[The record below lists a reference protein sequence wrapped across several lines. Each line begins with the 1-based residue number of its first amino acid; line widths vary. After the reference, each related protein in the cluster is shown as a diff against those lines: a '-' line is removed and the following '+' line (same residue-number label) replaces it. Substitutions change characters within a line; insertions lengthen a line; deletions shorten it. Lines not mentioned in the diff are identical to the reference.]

1 MSQHTKSPHSVTDRS
16 ADIPIL
22 TADDHSVFREALRD
36 LIAAAPGFVLV
47 GEVCSGEEAVS
58 AVDRLSPRL
67 VIMDVVMP
75 GMDGIVAARVILSR
89 HPELVVVLVSVHE
102 PDLYPGATA
111 LGRTVV
117 LSRKQDLR
125 PSSLGDFWESRHSAD
140 QDAMSSTP

>member
-1 MSQHTKSPHSVTDRS
+1 MSQHRKSPHGVADGS
-16 ADIPIL
+16 ADIPTL
-22 TADDHSVFREALRD
+22 TADDHSVFRETLRD
-36 LIAAAPGFVLV
+36 LVAAAPGFVLV
-47 GEVCSGEEAVS
+47 GEACSGEEAVS

-89 HPELVVVLVSVHE
+89 HPELVVVLVSVRE

-111 LGRTVV
+111 LGSTVV

-125 PSSLGDFWESRHSAD
+125 PSSLGDFWESQHGAD
-140 QDAMSSTP
+140 RDAMTSTP